1 VKTGKVVADAVVA
14 VEEEVAL
21 VVGEAVEEVEAVEVE
36 VAHRVVGEVKHQVD
50 TTPEIT
56 LVEEDSIQRIT

>member
-1 VKTGKVVADAVVA
+1 MA

>member
-1 VKTGKVVADAVVA
+1 MKAGKVVADAVVV

-21 VVGEAVEEVEAVEVE
+21 VVGEAVEEVEAVEAE

-50 TTPEIT
+50 ITPEIIM
-56 LVEEDSIQRIT
+56 VEEDSIQQIT